1 MNGNEKALDIN
12 LEPLDESN
20 IGDLS
25 EIQKAAPLPVAT
37 QPLNDSLPNQTQSH
51 LLLHFTISDD
61 LKSIYKKNY
70 HPINNQELNKL
81 NKYALNLQN
90 SAQWYL
96 TELANSEVSYI
107 YTDGK
112 EQGILKV
119 NYSEENFQHL
129 TGIFPIKEGQ
139 NSSLTLKNF
148 AQGEGNFENIMIAN
162 RGAAF
167 EKIQVLPQLSDI
179 IDARSFV
186 FNDLSEV
193 EKFGRLNVDSA
204 VASED
209 KDILLAFRSVDDEKI
224 PASLI
229 KVNNSLK
236 ITLEKELNEKI
247 ILGVIREREGV
258 FDVLSI
264 NENYIKDEGNKLV
277 DVLKSDIREKKKE
290 SLDQEKMVQ
299 RDEIPQNKQSY
310 QKKGFKRIPEEQVQ
324 NAKNT
329 SILAYAQAQGI
340 QLEKTAQNE
349 YRVSGTKIKFST
361 DKNLFSDYAGNTKN
375 NGNKESGDV
384 IAFAKYMKG
393 LNFGQAVRDVLGTEG
408 AGTYEVS
415 QEQVPFNMP
424 KSIINPERFEEGMVY
439 MTKNRMIDSNMVLD
453 LYRSGL
459 IRQTKNGEVAFIWA
473 DGAEDVGLT
482 LQGTQPLDYRSQI
495 TENEKGGYD
504 WKTGIGP
511 KGLDKYPLKTDHA
524 ETYEQAEEAVAED
537 IAHRR
542 PFKKQIWKNST
553 PKKGFN
559 FTKTVPKEQ
568 MTKSSLSLGESAID
582 CISFAE
588 NQAERFRESGHLAV
602 FQSLEGAHTK
612 IATAVQAVEDFKTKY
627 GQLPDEVIIATDN
640 DKDGNLVEDKF
651 KALPPVQEYMKQGM
665 KVVRAKPDHGKDWND
680 ALKFSKSPT
689 QQVPHPRVSPNLPKG
704 RSM

>member
-1 MNGNEKALDIN
+1 MVVIDSFKNNN
-12 LEPLDESN
+12 LFTLVPYSN
-20 IGDLS
+20 VS
-25 EIQKAAPLPVAT
+25 EIEQKNLQKRLQEFYDKAEKYVEG
-37 QPLNDSLPNQTQSH
+37 
-51 LLLHFTISDD
+51 
-61 LKSIYKKNY
+61 YKNY
-70 HPINNQELNKL
+70 VALSNKPSQSEFKYSSLQYFHKELGIEQQNIQEDQSLTEKRDRANQE
-81 NKYALNLQN
+81 
-90 SAQWYL
+90 
-96 TELANSEVSYI
+96 
-107 YTDGK
+107 
-112 EQGILKV
+112 
-119 NYSEENFQHL
+119 
-129 TGIFPIKEGQ
+129 
-139 NSSLTLKNF
+139 KN
-148 AQGEGNFENIMIAN
+148 
-162 RGAAF
+162 
-167 EKIQVLPQLSDI
+167 
-179 IDARSFV
+179 
-186 FNDLSEV
+186 
-193 EKFGRLNVDSA
+193 
-204 VASED
+204 
-209 KDILLAFRSVDDEKI
+209 
-224 PASLI
+224 
-229 KVNNSLK
+229 
-236 ITLEKELNEKI
+236 
-247 ILGVIREREGV
+247 
-258 FDVLSI
+258 
-264 NENYIKDEGNKLV
+264 
-277 DVLKSDIREKKKE
+277 
-290 SLDQEKMVQ
+290 VQ
-299 RDEIPQNKQSY
+299 RDAIPQNKQTY
-310 QKKGFKRIPEEQVQ
+310 QKKGFKRISDEQVE

-361 DKNLFSDYAGNTKN
+361 DKNLFSDYAGNTRN

-415 QEQVPFNMP
+415 QEQVPFSMP
-424 KSIINPERFEEGMVY
+424 KSIINPEHFEEGMIY
-439 MTKNRMIDSNMVLD
+439 MTKDRMIDSNMVLD

-473 DGAEDVGLT
+473 NGAEDVGLT

-504 WKTGIGP
+504 WKTGIGS
-511 KGLDKYPLKTDHA
+511 KGLEKYPLKTDHA

-588 NQAERFRESGHLAV
+588 NQAERFREPGHLAV

-612 IATAVQAVEDFKTKY
+612 LATAVQAVEDFKTKY

-651 KALPPVQEYMKQGM
+651 KALPAVQEYMKQGV

-680 ALKFSKSPT
+680 ALKFSKSPI
-689 QQVPHPRVSPNLPKG
+689 QQGLRPRISPNIPKG
-704 RSM
+704 CSI